1 MIRRPPRSTL
11 FPYTTLFRSAR
22 QRQGLH
28 PDRALSLHQGDQAEV
43 AWGDAGGPGYRAAR
57 DSSRGL
63 VADAY
68 PVAMGVGGGGAGRGR
83 GSAAPRRPTAPP
95 VILRKTV
102 SGLFG
107 GILSRAG
114 GPLDPGGP

>member
-43 AWGDAGGPGYRAAR
+43 AWGDAGGPGYPAAR

-68 PVAMGVGGGGAGRGR
+68 PVAMAVDGSCAGRGR
-83 GSAAPRRPTAPP
+83 GLAVRRCRTAPP
-95 VILRKTV
+95 VFRSSTV
-102 SGLFG
+102 SGLSRS
-107 GILSRAG
+107 IL
-114 GPLDPGGP
+114 